1 MAAPTRLRSVAILIV
16 ALAAS
21 TPYAAAETV
30 DAAACRVR
38 AAAAMADD
46 DLDERATTAK
56 LRAAIALCER
66 VLSADDLLLASLNEE
81 LGRVSLEA
89 GRIDQGGQLLR
100 AALALRERVQGADH
114 PDAAETAAALA
125 EVLWM
130 RAHHTA
136 EVEMLMRRALAV
148 AARELD
154 QAGPGAWP
162 AARDL
167 VTRRAVQ
174 LTRFLLDQWRNAD
187 AAVVLATAHEDAPP
201 IDAGHVYNGRAELAL
216 AGRDVCAAAHAYARA
231 AERYRAADF
240 ADETSTDRRW
250 LMAWVENAPGPLV
263 RVGQRRVAITFLG
276 EMIAARSSMPR
287 GQAVTSRLQSAVEA
301 LAPSPAEVVRC

>member
-1 MAAPTRLRSVAILIV
+1 MPASTRLRCVAVLIA

-21 TPYAAAETV
+21 PAYAAGEAV
-30 DAAACRVR
+30 DAAPCRAR

-46 DLDERATTAK
+46 DVDERATTAK

-81 LGRVSLEA
+81 LARVALEA
-89 GRIDQGGQLLR
+89 GRVDEAGQLLR
-100 AALALRERVQGADH
+100 AALVLRERVQGADH
-114 PDAAETAAALA
+114 PDAAETAATLA

-167 VTRRAVQ
+167 ATRRAVQ

-187 AAVVLATAHEDAPP
+187 AAVALAAAHEDAPP
-201 IDAGHVYNGRAELAL
+201 LDAGHVHNGHAELAL
-216 AGRDVCAAAHAYARA
+216 VRRDVCAAAQGYARA

-240 ADETSTDRRW
+240 ANETSTDRRW
-250 LMAWVENAPGPLV
+250 LMAWIENAPGLLA

-276 EMIAARSSMPR
+276 GMIAARSSMPH
-287 GQAVTSRLQSAVEA
+287 GQAITARFQSAVEA
-301 LAPSPAEVVRC
+301 LAPSPVDPVRC